1 MFLILTSIS
10 NLLSRIGPKF
20 CSFLPFIYAPFYLII
35 SIYTLEFS
43 TRWPFIFH
51 IFMIYLLYMI
61 WGYLTALTHLCLTS
75 VLTSTLH
82 LNKYSSL
89 LMIVIG
95 SCNAIFNLGKTYE
108 GRKRIIIEPIR
119 ISLWPTLRAWNRTTQ
134 SLRLK
139 VIHGKLSSNP
149 SWLKIIFDF
158 WTKLLTFSY
167 LPYIQSCLFMV

>member
-1 MFLILTSIS
+1 MLSVVRTPSRGTSNFFDYYFFIFFSSAWVFLILTSIS

-89 LMIVIG
+89 LTIVLG
-95 SCNAIFNLGKTYE
+95 SCNAIFNLVKLTKAESELLENLSGSHSGLRWELET
-108 GRKRIIIEPIR
+108 EPH
-119 ISLWPTLRAWNRTTQ
+119 
-134 SLRLK
+134 K
-139 VIHGKLSSNP
+139 V
-149 SWLKIIFDF
+149 
-158 WTKLLTFSY
+158 
-167 LPYIQSCLFMV
+167 